1 MMWVLSTMDPV
12 LCEVCVCVSL
22 SVHSPAQLLYASSC
36 IVLYCI
42 IHVSEKGP
50 SVCPTHS
57 DQNWVHTSTYSPLC
71 LSCGTGWYNGKVQ
84 ISLQS
89 LRPLLIH

>member
-71 LSCGTGWYNGKVQ
+71 LSCGTGWYNGKVL